1 VAKPLTNIPAPG
13 NVYDKYGT
21 RNPVERRLVAAFLD
35 DVRELAAQT
44 GAGEAHEVGCGEGEL
59 SLMLAREGLRMRG
72 SDVSAEVIE
81 EARRR
86 AEAAGLEVAY
96 RAAPIDSLDA
106 ANDAAEL
113 IVCCEV
119 LEHLDDPQRALDR
132 LVGLARPWL
141 LVSVPREPLWRVL
154 NLARFKYVG
163 ELGNTP
169 GHLGHWS
176 RRGFLELLR
185 SKAEVVDVRSPVP
198 WTMAL
203 CRTGDSP

>member
-1 VAKPLTNIPAPG
+1 MTTGG
-13 NVYDKYGT
+13 NVYDKYAT
-21 RNPVERRLVAAFLD
+21 RNPVERRLVGAFLG
-35 DVRELAAQT
+35 DVRELAAHT

-59 SLMLAREGLRMRG
+59 AMMLAREGLRMRG

-86 AEAAGLEVAY
+86 AKVARVDVSY
-96 RAAPIDSLDA
+96 RAAPIDSLEPGS
-106 ANDAAEL
+106 DAAEL

-119 LEHLDDPQRALDR
+119 LEHVDDPERALDT

-141 LVSVPREPLWRVL
+141 LVSVPREPLWRIL

-176 RRGFLELLR
+176 RRSFLDLLR

-203 CRTGDSP
+203 CRTAT

>member
-1 VAKPLTNIPAPG
+1 MQAETGG
-13 NVYDKYGT
+13 NVYDKYAT
-21 RNPVERRLVAAFLD
+21 RNPVERRLVGAFLD
-35 DVRELAAQT
+35 DVRELAAST
-44 GAGEAHEVGCGEGEL
+44 EADEAHEVGCGEGEL

-86 AEAAGLEVAY
+86 AAAAGLEVDY
-96 RAAPIDSLDA
+96 RTAPIESLA
-106 ANDAAEL
+106 PPGDAAEL
-113 IVCCEV
+113 VVCCEV
-119 LEHLDDPQRALDR
+119 LEHLDDPERALDR
-132 LVGLARPWL
+132 LIELAQPWL
-141 LVSVPREPLWRVL
+141 LLSVPREPLWRVL

-176 RRGFLELLR
+176 RRGFLGLLR
-185 SKAEVVDVRSPVP
+185 SRVEVVDVRSPVP

-203 CRTGDSP
+203 CTTRVE

>member
-1 VAKPLTNIPAPG
+1 MAAGG

-21 RNPVERRLVAAFLD
+21 RNPVERRLVGAFLD
-35 DVRELAAQT
+35 DARELAAQT

-86 AEAAGLEVAY
+86 AAAAGLDVSY
-96 RAAPIDSLDA
+96 RAAPIDSLTPPD
-106 ANDAAEL
+106 DAAEL
-113 IVCCEV
+113 VVCCEV
-119 LEHLDDPQRALDR
+119 LEHLDDPKRALDT
-132 LVGLARPWL
+132 LAGLARPWL

-176 RRGFLELLR
+176 RRAFLDLLR

-203 CRTGDSP
+203 CRVNDR

>member
-1 VAKPLTNIPAPG
+1 
-13 NVYDKYGT
+13 
-21 RNPVERRLVAAFLD
+21 
-35 DVRELAAQT
+35 
-44 GAGEAHEVGCGEGEL
+44 
-59 SLMLAREGLRMRG
+59 MLAREGLRMRG

-86 AEAAGLEVAY
+86 ASAAGLDVTY
-96 RAAPIDSLDA
+96 RAAPIESLA
-106 ANDAAEL
+106 PPADAAEL
-113 IVCCEV
+113 VVCCEV
-119 LEHLDDPQRALDR
+119 LEHLDDAERALDT
-132 LVGLARPWL
+132 LVELARPWL
-141 LVSVPREPLWRVL
+141 LVSVPREPLWRAL

-176 RRGFLELLR
+176 RRGFLDLLR

-203 CRTGDSP
+203 CTTEAS